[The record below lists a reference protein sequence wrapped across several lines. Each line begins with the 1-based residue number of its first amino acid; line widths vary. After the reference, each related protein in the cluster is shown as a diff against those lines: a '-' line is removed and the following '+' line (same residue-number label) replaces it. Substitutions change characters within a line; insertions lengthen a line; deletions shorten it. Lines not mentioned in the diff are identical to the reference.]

1 VARLPVAL
9 PHMIGGKGFG
19 NDVSPAQALDFNLSA
34 RRLPSK
40 KTASFMVS
48 FGIKLLRWILAQTR
62 EGRGFGMAELVQLR
76 PLAPHMAC
84 SLSLLILSYMFEQE
98 YR

>member
-1 VARLPVAL
+1 
-9 PHMIGGKGFG
+9 
-19 NDVSPAQALDFNLSA
+19 
-34 RRLPSK
+34 
-40 KTASFMVS
+40 MVS